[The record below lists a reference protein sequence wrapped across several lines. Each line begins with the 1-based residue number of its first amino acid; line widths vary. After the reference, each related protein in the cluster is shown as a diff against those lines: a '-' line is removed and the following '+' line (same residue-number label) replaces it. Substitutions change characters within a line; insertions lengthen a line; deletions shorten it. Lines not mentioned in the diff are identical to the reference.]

1 MDKFKEFYTQV
12 MADDSVKAEVKKILG
27 KTPVDE
33 ATDEQ
38 LLQLGELAKTLGLDI
53 SLKEAKAYLANEDD
67 DEEGEVSVEELQA
80 VAGGKAEACEPQRK

>member
-67 DEEGEVSVEELQA
+67 DEETCIRYVGATRAKDNLYWLRS
-80 VAGGKAEACEPQRK
+80 RKS

>member
-53 SLKEAKAYLANEDD
+53 SLKELERFC
-67 DEEGEVSVEELQA
+67 A
-80 VAGGKAEACEPQRK
+80 VHSFEKRGRVKFFLETIFVKDFQQTS